1 MNTNSVNASDSPSS
15 SHTEFNVD
23 FSSFELKN
31 IQALK
36 AQEITQH
43 FDLLEESVPL
53 LNAEQTPA
61 DFLQI
66 LIDQGHYHN
75 AISFLAHAMPVREE
89 VWWACL
95 CIRDHFESSD
105 EAYQHALN
113 AAESWVDDPSETHR
127 REAEKHA
134 EAGEYNTPASW
145 VAGAV
150 FWSGGSIAPINE
162 PIMAPPH
169 HLYAHAISG
178 AIIMSAGLDSPDES
192 ELEKRYLHYLRL
204 GIIIANNGKTNS

>member
-1 MNTNSVNASDSPSS
+1 MNTNSVNASDSLSS

-31 IQALK
+31 TQALK

-53 LNAEQTPA
+53 LNAEQTPVG
-61 DFLQI
+61 FLQI

-75 AISFLAHAMPVREE
+75 AISYFLAHAMSVCEE

-105 EAYQHALN
+105 EAYQHALSS
-113 AAESWVDDPSETHR
+113 AEYWVDDPSEAHR
-127 REAEKHA
+127 
-134 EAGEYNTPASW
+134 PP
-145 VAGAV
+145 V
-150 FWSGGSIAPINE
+150 SG
-162 PIMAPPH
+162 
-169 HLYAHAISG
+169 
-178 AIIMSAGLDSPDES
+178 
-192 ELEKRYLHYLRL
+192 
-204 GIIIANNGKTNS
+204 